1 MEIEW
6 DHIESFYFVPY
17 LPKKEVSQTGI
28 FLGEQIV
35 KAWGVQIPLN
45 NFASGDGNPRSRVWA
60 RETLRSAPILTSGIF
75 QSVLKK
81 KLNISDGSVS

>member
-1 MEIEW
+1 MLFGISFNSAMEIEW

-35 KAWGVQIPLN
+35 KAWGVYK
-45 NFASGDGNPRSRVWA
+45 FH
-60 RETLRSAPILTSGIF
+60 
-75 QSVLKK
+75 
-81 KLNISDGSVS
+81 

>member
-1 MEIEW
+1 MLFGISFNSAMEIEW

-35 KAWGVQIPLN
+35 KAWGVYKNHEKI
-45 NFASGDGNPRSRVWA
+45 NFY
-60 RETLRSAPILTSGIF
+60 F
-75 QSVLKK
+75 F
-81 KLNISDGSVS
+81 